1 MCATVQRSNLENFI
15 LNFCEFCTLKKNWL
29 ASALRRYDIR
39 MNFWWRVDTGKS
51 LSEASIFL
59 YQLTHNMIKIDVIP
73 SGGGEGMV

>member
-15 LNFCEFCTLKKNWL
+15 LNFCEFYTLKKNWL

-51 LSEASIFL
+51 LSEALIFESTNPQYNERL
-59 YQLTHNMIKIDVIP
+59 FIELRV
-73 SGGGEGMV
+73 